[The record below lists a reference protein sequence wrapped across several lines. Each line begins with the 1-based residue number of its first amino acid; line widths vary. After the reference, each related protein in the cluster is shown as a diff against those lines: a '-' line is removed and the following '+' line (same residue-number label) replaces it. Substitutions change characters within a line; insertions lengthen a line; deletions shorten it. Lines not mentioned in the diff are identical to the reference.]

1 MQTQT
6 AASRCKSPYCATL
19 SRAHNSS
26 ISAMLG
32 KEVFHG
38 PAALWRLSG
47 LKKMIIFLLY
57 SSAPIEHSQTA
68 SEDWQVTLLTVFA
81 LRSTEPHSCCHRRWT
96 ICPSV
101 GSKFQVFF
109 FFYFSKLSSIK
120 QVQDQFFPLP
130 QSHWQVLSRIPSLSP
145 CSR

>member
-1 MQTQT
+1 MHTQT

-47 LKKMIIFLLY
+47 LKNDNFSLVFICSHWTPPNPLGRLAGYFIDCVCTSVYWATFLL
-57 SSAPIEHSQTA
+57 PQEVDDLSQC
-68 SEDWQVTLLTVFA
+68 W
-81 LRSTEPHSCCHRRWT
+81 
-96 ICPSV
+96 
-101 GSKFQVFF
+101 FQVPSLFF
-109 FFYFSKLSSIK
+109 YFYFSKLSSIK